1 LGVVKRITIGE
12 STTVGL
18 NQENL
23 LQRSRFELK
32 YLITERLAHQVRQFA
47 RQHLVP
53 DPYAVFRPNGSP
65 GYGIYSVYLDNTG
78 LDLMSATVY
87 GHKNRFKLRARYY
100 DENPANPV
108 YFEIKARVNDAI
120 LKQRAKV
127 RREAAARLLVSG
139 VPHRDDLAEPEDTD
153 QYVSLR
159 RFCDLRNQIGA
170 TPKCIVAY
178 DREAWMTPDGNTAR
192 VTFDRDLLGGPY
204 LNKFTA
210 TPQADWVK
218 PALAH
223 GINPQIMLGVV
234 LELKFT
240 DRFPNWMRE
249 MVRVF
254 DLTRT
259 CMAKYV
265 TCTMSLSYTR
275 ALHEATAAAN
285 RRSVLPPAPMSEPIP
300 PGFSL
305 VT

>member
-1 LGVVKRITIGE
+1 
-12 STTVGL
+12 VGL
-18 NQENL
+18 NHENL

-32 YLITERLAHQVRQFA
+32 YLITEKLAVQVRQFA
-47 RQHLVP
+47 RNYLVP
-53 DPYAVFRPNGSP
+53 DPYAKFRADGSP
-65 GYGIYSVYLDNTG
+65 GYGIYSVYLDNPS
-78 LDLMSATVY
+78 LDLMAATVH

-100 DENPANPV
+100 DENPQNPV
-108 YFEIKARVNDAI
+108 YFEIKGRVNDAI

-127 RREAAARLLVSG
+127 RREVAARLLVEG
-139 VPHRDDLAEPEDTD
+139 VPHRSDLVDPEDTE

-159 RFCDLRNQIGA
+159 RFCELRSQIRA
-170 TPKCIVAY
+170 KPQCIVAY
-178 DREAWMTPDGNTAR
+178 DREAWMTADGNSAR
-192 VTFDRDLLGGPY
+192 LTFDRALLGGPY
-204 LNKFTA
+204 RGQFTA
-210 TPQADWVK
+210 TPQQDWVK
-218 PALAH
+218 PDVAH
-223 GINPQIMLGVV
+223 GIDPRILLGVV

-249 MVRVF
+249 LVRVF

-265 TCTMSLSYTR
+265 TCTMGLSYKR

-285 RRSVLPPAPMSEPIP
+285 RRSPLPPSPVAPPIP